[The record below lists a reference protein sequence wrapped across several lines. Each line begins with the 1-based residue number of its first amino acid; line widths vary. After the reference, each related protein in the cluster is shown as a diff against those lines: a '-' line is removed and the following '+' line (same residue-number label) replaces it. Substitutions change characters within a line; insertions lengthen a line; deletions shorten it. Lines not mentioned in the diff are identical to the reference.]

1 MQQHLDDIPLVLQA
15 VLPCRDL
22 TIGDLL
28 ALDTGTV
35 VRTARAAG
43 ENVNLLIGGKLIA
56 DVELIVIEN
65 RLALRISEFS
75 ENPQGS

>member
-1 MQQHLDDIPLVLQA
+1 MQHLDDIPLVLRA

-28 ALDTGTV
+28 ALEEGTLV
-35 VRTARAAG
+35 KTTRAAG
-43 ENVNLLIGGKLIA
+43 DNVDLLVGDKQIA

-75 ENPQGS
+75 ENP

>member
-1 MQQHLDDIPLVLQA
+1 MQQLDDIPLVLRA

-22 TIGDLL
+22 TIAELL
-28 ALDTGTV
+28 ALDEGTV
-35 VRTARAAG
+35 VRTTRAAG
-43 ENVNLLIGGKLIA
+43 DNVDLRVADKRIA

-75 ENPQGS
+75 ENP

>member
-15 VLPCRDL
+15 VLPCREL
-22 TIGDLL
+22 TIADLL
-28 ALDTGTV
+28 ALDAGTV
-35 VRTARAAG
+35 VRTTRAAG
-43 ENVNLLIGGKLIA
+43 DNVGLLIGNKLVA

-75 ENPQGS
+75 ENPQGA

>member
-28 ALDTGTV
+28 ALDSGSV
-35 VRTARAAG
+35 VRTRRAAG
-43 ENVNLLIGGKLIA
+43 DNVDLLIGNKQIA

-75 ENPQGS
+75 ENPQSS

>member
-1 MQQHLDDIPLVLQA
+1 MQHLDDIPLVVRA

-28 ALDTGTV
+28 ALEEGTLV
-35 VRTARAAG
+35 KTTRAAG
-43 ENVNLLIGGKLIA
+43 ENVDLLVGDKRIA

-75 ENPQGS
+75 ENP